1 MGLTTFGEFR
11 SDKTEY
17 TGLNI
22 KIYVVSCSQ
31 SFFSPLKVT
40 SSKSSASPAAD
51 VMSLSLAASIGLL
64 GMNAGSSLYI
74 VALL

>member
-1 MGLTTFGEFR
+1 MGLTTFGEFH

-17 TGLNI
+17 TGVNI
-22 KIYVVSCSQ
+22 KIYVVSSSQ
-31 SFFSPLKVT
+31 SFFSPFKVM

-51 VMSLSLAASIGLL
+51 VTSLSLAASIGLF
-64 GMNAGSSLYI
+64 GMNAGNSLYI